1 MPRGHS
7 SALGKRQRH
16 GVRFGAFIC
25 RGYNVRR
32 LNLNDMR
39 FQPRISK
46 YNNKPVVVDGH
57 HFPSRREAN
66 RYAELKLMERAGLIA
81 ELKLQVPFP
90 ITINTQ
96 VVTRYVADFTYKQDG
111 KIVVEDCKGFKTDT
125 FKLKAKM
132 VKAQYG
138 VVILET

>member
-1 MPRGHS
+1 
-7 SALGKRQRH
+7 
-16 GVRFGAFIC
+16 
-25 RGYNVRR
+25 
-32 LNLNDMR
+32 MR

-90 ITINTQ
+90 IEVNGKI
-96 VVTRYVADFTYKQDG
+96 VTRYVADFTYKQEG
-111 KIVVEDCKGFKTDT
+111 KFICEDCKGFRTDVY
-125 FKLKAKM
+125 KLKKKCVQA
-132 VKAQYG
+132 AFG
-138 VVILET
+138 IVILET